1 MSPSSSSPDLP
12 RVAVLLATHDGAAFL
27 DEQLDSILEQAGVD
41 VTVFASDDASSD
53 GTATMLAQRAAVDER
68 VRQLPAGRFGS
79 SWANF
84 YRLLRDVDG
93 EGFDAVA
100 MSDQD
105 DVWMPGRLARQVAAL
120 ADADAV
126 SSDVEAF
133 DDRGRRRL
141 IRKSQPLRALDHVFE
156 SAGPGSTFVLSPAA
170 ARLVRDVLASDP
182 VAATVEAHDW
192 LVYAVVRSAGMR
204 WRILDESLVA
214 YRQHGANVLGANVG
228 VRARLDRSDRILRG
242 WYREQVARVA
252 EVSARV
258 AGPRERAELESLLR
272 AVRGSRAARMRL
284 ATHAGSFRRRRRDAV
299 ALGLLMAVGA
309 F

>member
-1 MSPSSSSPDLP
+1 MSPSSSSPEP
-12 RVAVLLATHDGAAFL
+12 RVAVLLATHDGSRYL
-27 DEQLDSILEQAGVD
+27 DEQLDSILEQSGVA
-41 VTVFASDDASSD
+41 VTVFASDDGSSD
-53 GTATMLAQRAAVDER
+53 GTDAMLDARAAQDPR
-68 VRQLPAGRFGS
+68 VVVLPAGRFGS

-84 YRLLRDVDG
+84 YRLLRDVDASA
-93 EGFDAVA
+93 FDAVA

-105 DVWMPGRLARQVAAL
+105 DVWMPGKLAAQVATL
-120 ADADAV
+120 ADVDAV

-141 IRKSQPLRALDHVFE
+141 IRKSQPLQPLDHVFE

-170 ARLVRDVLASDP
+170 AATVRRVLADDP
-182 VAATVEAHDW
+182 VASTVEAHDW
-192 LVYAVVRSAGMR
+192 LVYAVVRAAGMR
-204 WRILDESLVA
+204 WRILPQALVA

-228 VRARLDRSDRILRG
+228 VRARLDRSRRILGG

-258 AGPRERAELESLLR
+258 AAEPERAELEAL
-272 AVRGSRAARMRL
+272 AATVRGSRTTRMRL
-284 ATHAGSFRRRRRDAV
+284 AGRAGALRRRRRDAL

>member
-1 MSPSSSSPDLP
+1 M
-12 RVAVLLATHDGAAFL
+12 LLATHDGAAFL
-27 DEQLDSILEQAGVD
+27 DEQLDSILAQQGVA
-41 VTVFASDDASSD
+41 VTVFVSDDGSTD
-53 GTATMLAQRAAVDER
+53 GTATMLEQRAASDARLVL
-68 VRQLPAGRFGS
+68 LPAGRFGS

-93 EGFDAVA
+93 DGFDAVA

-105 DVWMPGRLARQVAAL
+105 DVWMPGRLATQVAAL

-133 DDRGRRRL
+133 DEHGRRRL

-170 ARLVRDVLASDP
+170 VGLVRDVLDADP
-182 VAATVEAHDW
+182 VASTVEAHDW

-204 WRILDESLVA
+204 WRILDQSLVA

-228 VRARLDRSDRILRG
+228 VRARIDRSGRILRG
-242 WYREQVARVA
+242 WYREQVGRVA

-258 AGPRERAELESLLR
+258 AAPAERAELETLAR
-272 AVRGSRAARMRL
+272 AVRGSRIDRMRL
-284 ATHAGSFRRRRRDAV
+284 ATRAGAFRRRRRDAV